1 MTHALSSSYFAAVPA
16 QKDAAPASES
26 THLIAGVVLAAL
38 VSALLVAADKVIDL
52 WTDGRL
58 VLGWVALWTVA
69 FGALAVLA
77 SPLRKVSVAAS
88 VAIMDWVHARKIRRM
103 EEKMW
108 EYAHHD
114 PRIMLELQHAWARSQ
129 A

>member
-1 MTHALSSSYFAAVPA
+1 MTHALSSSYFAPAPA
-16 QKDAAPASES
+16 QKGAAPASEAS
-26 THLIAGVVLAAL
+26 HLIAGVVLAAL
-38 VSALLVAADKVIDL
+38 VAALLVAADQVIDL
-52 WTDGRL
+52 WTDGHL

-77 SPLRKVSVAAS
+77 SPLRKLSVAAS
-88 VAIMDWVHARKIRRM
+88 VAIMGWVQAYQARRL